1 MQLGQ
6 PHRVE
11 PVALGGVDLIETAR
25 EGVALAAARHHRE
38 LVKHAEFHFFLLS
51 DVTPAGYFFASAYG

>member
-1 MQLGQ
+1 VQFGQ

-11 PVALGGVDLIETAR
+11 PEALGRIDLLETAR

-38 LVKHAEFHFFLLS
+38 LVKHAEFHFFLL
-51 DVTPAGYFFASAYG
+51 TGAPPAGYFFASA